1 MFTRSITL
9 AITLFALL
17 ATNTSAITIE
27 EVVANNLTARGGIT
41 NIRNFGSAKATGTMS
56 TPGGDMAFTRMMKG
70 SKMFRM
76 ELTVQGM
83 NITQAFDGSVA
94 WGITPMSGNKPQKSS
109 PEESKEILKEADW
122 EGEFIDTETKG
133 YQLQLAG
140 SEDLDG
146 STVYKVKIT
155 SRDGDV
161 EYVYIDAI
169 TWLAVRK
176 DQSSNMG
183 GTPVEVQ
190 IYFSDYREF
199 KGVQVPMITEVKYQ
213 GQTAM
218 TMTIANIDTTTNL
231 PDSLFNFPGDE

>member
-9 AITLFALL
+9 AVTLFALL

-27 EVVANNLTARGGIT
+27 EVVANNLTARGGVT
-41 NIRNFGSAKATGTMS
+41 NIKNYGSAKATGTMS
-56 TPGGDMAFTRMMKG
+56 TPGGEMAFTRMMKG

-76 ELTVQGM
+76 DMTVQGM
-83 NITQAFDGSVA
+83 SMTKAFDGSVA
-94 WGITPMSGNKPQKSS
+94 WEISPMSGNKPQKSS
-109 PEESKEILKEADW
+109 PEETKDVLNQADW
-122 EGEFIDTETKG
+122 EGAFIDTETKG
-133 YQLQLAG
+133 FQLELLG

-169 TWLAVRK
+169 TWLVVRK

-190 IYFSDYREF
+190 TYFSDYREF
-199 KGVQVPMITEVKYQ
+199 KGVQVPMITEIKYQ
-213 GQTAM
+213 GQTVM
-218 TMTIANIDTTTNL
+218 TMTIANIDTTTDL
-231 PDSLFNFPGDE
+231 PDSLFMFPG